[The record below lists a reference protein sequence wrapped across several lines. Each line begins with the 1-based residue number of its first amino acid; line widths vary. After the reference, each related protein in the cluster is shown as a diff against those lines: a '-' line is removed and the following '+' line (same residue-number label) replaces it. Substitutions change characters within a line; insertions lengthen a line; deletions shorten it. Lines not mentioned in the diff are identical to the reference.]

1 MKGIEDK
8 FWRFSKKVRNKL
20 IYYTYLDIKKKSI
33 NKNGLLINSMTSNEL
48 NNKYQECS
56 DYCVQKIETYTSSP
70 MNNGIDYNY
79 FHVSLTYNSLN
90 NNYHMLVD
98 NKNIDQYIG
107 HNNIVGKYYKGN
119 TIQIGTTTDKIKYNI
134 SLNENRFE
142 KKIIGEK
149 KFKKQLRNS
158 SPLDLTK
165 SILIL
170 EEENN
175 NNEINFFLDNI
186 KSNNDNNY
194 KNLIKD
200 NINTEKV
207 KDNYRNI
214 ITKNTQKLINKYMIK
229 LKKYCSNLIKMDIRI
244 SSKSIIPNKIT
255 EPPSPVNK
263 RKNKNN
269 KNNYGSD
276 KEKPKIIE
284 DPLILNSNKD
294 IININLNIISENKNY
309 PHKKLKSQTKIHH
322 NIFKF
327 QTKRSLRKHKSNT
340 LNKNEE
346 IARDQKQNTPKK
358 IYSPKKQKSP
368 KKIFSPKKQ
377 PSPKKIYSSK
387 KQSPKKIYS
396 PKKQYSPKKI
406 YSPKNI
412 SSPKKKL
419 SRKDNIFEFNSGPV
433 IPTSKFFQKFKKEK
447 TNDTSGSIKNDF
459 PTNRNRI
466 NTIKCNGYSKFNPNN
481 EKNNI
486 NNLRGSNNN
495 NIKKGR
501 LKKSLTI
508 NKMFKFKAGELLG
521 KKINNVK
528 IKDNNKY

>member
-1 MKGIEDK
+1 MKIKDK
-8 FWRFSKKVRNKL
+8 FWRISKQVRNKL
-20 IYYTYLDIKKKSI
+20 IYYAYLDIKKNSNNKSC
-33 NKNGLLINSMTSNEL
+33 LLINSMTSKEL
-48 NNKYQECS
+48 NKKYQESS

-70 MNNGIDYNY
+70 MNNGLDYNY

-119 TIQIGTTTDKIKYNI
+119 TIQIGTTTDRIKYNI

-149 KFKKQLRNS
+149 KFKKHQRNS
-158 SPLDLTK
+158 SPLDITK
-165 SILIL
+165 SIHIL

-175 NNEINFFLDNI
+175 NNEINGYLDNI
-186 KSNNDNNY
+186 KSINNESNY
-194 KNLIKD
+194 KNIIKD
-200 NINTEKV
+200 NINTEKI
-207 KDNYRNI
+207 KENNRNKI
-214 ITKNTQKLINKYMIK
+214 TQKLINKYMMK
-229 LKKYCSNLIKMDIRI
+229 LKKYCSNLIKTEIRI
-244 SSKSIIPNKIT
+244 TSKNIIPNKMT

-263 RKNKNN
+263 KKNRNN
-269 KNNYGSD
+269 KNNFGSD
-276 KEKPKIIE
+276 KDKPKIE
-284 DPLILNSNKD
+284 ESPLLLNSNKN

-309 PHKKLKSQTKIHH
+309 NRHKKLKSQTKIHH

-327 QTKRSLRKHKSNT
+327 QTKRSFRKHKSNT
-340 LNKNEE
+340 LDKNEE
-346 IARDQKQNTPKK
+346 IIHVQKQNSPKK

-368 KKIFSPKKQ
+368 KKIYSPKKQ

-433 IPTSKFFQKFKKEK
+433 IPTSKFYQKFNKKEK
-447 TNDTSGSIKNDF
+447 VNDTAGNNKNDF
-459 PTNRNRI
+459 PVNRSRI
-466 NTIKCNGYSKFNPNN
+466 NTLKCNGYSKYNTNN
-481 EKNNI
+481 EKM
-486 NNLRGSNNN
+486 NLRGSNN
-495 NIKKGR
+495 IKKAR

-508 NKMFKFKAGELLG
+508 NKMLKFKAGELFG
-521 KKINNVK
+521 KKNNNVK